1 MTKDYGLKSFIE
13 STGLTEEEYYDLEAY
28 YAEYGSDYEL
38 TEEDMDEMERHYLAE
53 DSILNNDPRDIKL
66 EPMFNIDVTREA
78 DMSIMSHFGKGMARS
93 VTKEVPVEKPVG
105 VTRDEQKPK
114 NVVKDILGNNSY
126 DNGLSR

>member
-1 MTKDYGLKSFIE
+1 MTKGYGLKSFIE
-13 STGLTEEEYYDLEAY
+13 STGLIEEEYYDLEAY
-28 YAEYGSDYEL
+28 YAEYGSDYDL
-38 TEEDMDEMERHYLAE
+38 TEEEMDEMARHYLAE

-78 DMSIMSHFGKGMARS
+78 DTSIMSHFGKGVARS

-105 VTRDEQKPK
+105 ITKDEQKSK

>member
-1 MTKDYGLKSFIE
+1 MTKDYGLKSFIK

-28 YAEYGSDYEL
+28 YEEYGSDYEL

-78 DMSIMSHFGKGMARS
+78 DTSIMSHFGKGVARS
-93 VTKEVPVEKPVG
+93 VTKEVPVEPAS
-105 VTRDEQKPK
+105 VTKDGQKPK
-114 NVVKDILGNNSY
+114 NVVKDILGNSSY

>member
-28 YAEYGSDYEL
+28 YEEYGSDYEL

-78 DMSIMSHFGKGMARS
+78 DTSIISHFGKGMARS
-93 VTKEVPVEKPVG
+93 VTKEVSVEPAG
-105 VTRDEQKPK
+105 VTKDEQKPK